1 MLLKSPKKWLN
12 CLPETRAGSPRTDL
26 TRSSDQLS
34 FVTTIHSV
42 PGLRHSPSQMALLPP
57 QMPIAQA
64 GVTPPSPFYP
74 SVHSLQPETTSSSN
88 EQQTCLHKGL
98 THAQTMLLLPQF
110 PYKEHLVQQP
120 CPTCYAFVQNVTS
133 QGKIPTA
140 IFHLIFKMET
150 K

>member
-26 TRSSDQLS
+26 TCSSDQLS

-42 PGLRHSPSQMALLPP
+42 PGLRCSPSQMALLPP
-57 QMPIAQA
+57 QMPTAQA

-74 SVHSLQPETTSSSN
+74 SDHSLQPETTNSSN

-98 THAQTMLLLPQF
+98 THAQTMLLLPLSLQRA
-110 PYKEHLVQQP
+110 P
-120 CPTCYAFVQNVTS
+120 CPAALSNLLCFCSKCNITGENSYSHFSFN
-133 QGKIPTA
+133 
-140 IFHLIFKMET
+140 F
-150 K
+150 